1 MWFFSFFCC
10 SEIQCT
16 HAQQSIFY
24 YLSTLEVP
32 CIRNTRLLASFPG
45 YQTLLQATKETPLQV
60 AKERVGTGNNK
71 VFFTTFLSETCLVS
85 EIPPLQAAKERVG
98 TGTCYFKRVHTAAF
112 KSLSLEQSHS
122 YSSHTK
128 APLQ

>member
-1 MWFFSFFCC
+1 MHNEVFFS
-10 SEIQCT
+10 
-16 HAQQSIFY
+16 

-45 YQTLLQATKETPLQV
+45 SPLALGYQTPLQATKETPLQV
-60 AKERVGTGNNK
+60 AKERVGTG
-71 VFFTTFLSETCLVS
+71 T
-85 EIPPLQAAKERVG
+85 R
-98 TGTCYFKRVHTAAF
+98 YFKRVHTAAF